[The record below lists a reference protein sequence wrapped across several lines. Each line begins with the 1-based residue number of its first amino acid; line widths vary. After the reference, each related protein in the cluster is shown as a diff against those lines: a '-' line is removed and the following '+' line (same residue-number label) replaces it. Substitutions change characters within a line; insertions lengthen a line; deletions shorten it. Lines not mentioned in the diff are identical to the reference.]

1 MPESLLPLFGIPGHS
16 DIRGNAR
23 ADKAAK
29 AALSSTVSTMKC
41 PASDLNQSTIVKFGR
56 PDGMY
61 ALLINYIL
69 SNLTLV
75 TAASHISVVVML

>member
-41 PASDLNQSTIVKFGR
+41 PASDFI
-56 PDGMY
+56 PE
-61 ALLINYIL
+61 
-69 SNLTLV
+69 LTKQ
-75 TAASHISVVVML
+75 